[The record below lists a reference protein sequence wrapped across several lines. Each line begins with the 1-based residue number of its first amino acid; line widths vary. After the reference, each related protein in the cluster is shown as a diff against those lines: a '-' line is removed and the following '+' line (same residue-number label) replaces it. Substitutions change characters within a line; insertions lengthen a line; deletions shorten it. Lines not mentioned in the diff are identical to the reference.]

1 MKRSKT
7 SISKFMS
14 DDGLL
19 EAHVMESEQ
28 NVLLIMYKESQIFS
42 SKMFEKF
49 QLEEAEADA
58 EDYVNGNKIVDKF

>member
-58 EDYVNGNKIVDKF
+58 EDYVNGKQNS